1 MTVLDV
7 KSQQFYP
14 KFRGFEKAPHAVNN
28 AYDRKIQEIAF
39 IPDES
44 MIVYTRQFS
53 GEVVFSDIKTGEQKR
68 YMEGRTNSMS
78 RDMRFPTM
86 WCVQPAKAHT
96 SLRICAV

>member
-39 IPDES
+39 TPDES

-53 GEVVFSDIKTGEQKR
+53 GEIVFSDIKTGERKR
-68 YMEGRTNSMS
+68 YMEGRTKYIIYE
-78 RDMRFPTM
+78 P
-86 WCVQPAKAHT
+86 
-96 SLRICAV
+96 